1 MKNSSL
7 KFLFAPL
14 LFLFAVS
21 QLQAQATIRIMT
33 IPYTKTGESRII
45 TTELNDCVR
54 TLITKIEEAGKDYD
68 GLEFVS
74 YKAALEKARIDD
86 RWREGT
92 QQDRKSLLIANENPT
107 IYIEADLIQKSE
119 GGKHWVNIN
128 LKAYR
133 TSTSQLVTTKFF
145 DSGRFNYDDCAALI
159 GKAGMERGP
168 TGAFKIDEFM
178 QELKEETGTHAG
190 LPISLEFMV
199 DENSMYDFQIF
210 LDDDRMLVEAIES
223 VVEEYSL
230 DGNVAPS
237 ISTKIVKF
245 PSVVIPTM
253 DEYKQQTA
261 SPSDFAMNVLR
272 GLRGLKMEGE
282 TTPLRFSFDVTGSS
296 IYFTLK

>member
-1 MKNSSL
+1 
-7 KFLFAPL
+7 
-14 LFLFAVS
+14 
-21 QLQAQATIRIMT
+21 
-33 IPYTKTGESRII
+33 
-45 TTELNDCVR
+45 
-54 TLITKIEEAGKDYD
+54 
-68 GLEFVS
+68 
-74 YKAALEKARIDD
+74 
-86 RWREGT
+86 
-92 QQDRKSLLIANENPT
+92 
-107 IYIEADLIQKSE
+107 
-119 GGKHWVNIN
+119 
-128 LKAYR
+128 
-133 TSTSQLVTTKFF
+133 
-145 DSGRFNYDDCAALI
+145 
-159 GKAGMERGP
+159 MERGP

-210 LDDDRMLVEAIES
+210 LDDDRMLAEAIEAE
-223 VVEEYSL
+223 VEKHSL

-261 SPSDFAMNVLR
+261 SPSDFAMNLLR

-282 TTPLRFSFDVTGSS
+282 TTPLRFSFDVTGST